1 MKIIFIHGDSGSGKS
16 TYAELYA
23 KMLCEKKGYRDFARS
38 SASNDIMQD
47 YMGEDIFI
55 LDDYRDVDEMTGKA
69 ESLSDT
75 LKMLDPHYA
84 SSSKS
89 RYTNII

>member
-1 MKIIFIHGDSGSGKS
+1 
-16 TYAELYA
+16 
-23 KMLCEKKGYRDFARS
+23 MLCEKKGYRDFARS

-75 LKMLDPHYA
+75 LKMLNHQIMNLV
-84 SSSKS
+84 
-89 RYTNII
+89 R